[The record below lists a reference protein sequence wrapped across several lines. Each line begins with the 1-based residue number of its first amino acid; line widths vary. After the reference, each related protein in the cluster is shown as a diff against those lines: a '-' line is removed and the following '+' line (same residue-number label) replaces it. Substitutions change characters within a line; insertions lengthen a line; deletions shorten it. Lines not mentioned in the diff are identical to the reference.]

1 MAQTKLKGKQVETFT
16 DTTEGVV
23 PASGGGTTNFL
34 RADGTWA
41 TPAGGGGGG
50 SLETDLVTLNT
61 TQTITGNKQFDNVRL
76 INKVL
81 TGTYPTTSGGS
92 YRIGGTG
99 GYDVFDFYSIDG
111 NESDGFGV
119 SQIYSNPE
127 EGNQIYH
134 KSLDNQQSSIL
145 NVNYVDTYL
154 RHIFGGQKTSLY
166 IDGITDKIIIEGTQ
180 NRYAAL
186 GTSLI
191 ANTRNFEFPDK
202 NGTLA
207 LLSDIIESAEN
218 KVDKVSTTGVERAY
232 IVNADGSQGTKA
244 TSEIGGGLSFQ
255 EVLRVKTILNNI

>member
-61 TQTITGNKQFDNVRL
+61 TQTITGAKTLNEVPL
-76 INKVL
+76 IKKTNTAIFP
-81 TGTYPTTSGGS
+81 TGSGGTF
-92 YRIGGTG
+92 IMGGTG
-99 GYDVFDFYSIDG
+99 GYDTFYFYSFDG
-111 NESDGFGV
+111 SESDGFGTT
-119 SQIYSNPE
+119 QIYSNPE
-127 EGNQIYH
+127 EGNEINH
-134 KSLDNQQSSIL
+134 TSLDNQQSSIL
-145 NVNYVDTYL
+145 RLNYGETYL
-154 RHIFGGQKTSLY
+154 RHIYGGQQTSLY
-166 IDGITDKIIIEGTQ
+166 VNGITNKIIIEGTQ
-180 NRYAAL
+180 SKYAAL

-191 ANTRNFEFPDK
+191 TGTKTFEFPDK

-207 LLSDIIESAEN
+207 LSSDIIESAEN
-218 KVDKVSTTGVERAY
+218 KLDKVTSSGVDRAY
-232 IVNADGSQGTKA
+232 IINADGSQGTKA

-255 EVLRVKTILNNI
+255 EVMRVKIILNNI